1 MLVFVL
7 HVKLTLVKFLSPCN
21 VVIEKMLVFGL
32 EVVLDFFCS
41 TILLLSNWLFIIK
54 GNLAR
59 VRFPSPW
66 QCY

>member
-7 HVKLTLVKFLSPCN
+7 HVKLTLVKFISPCN
-21 VVIEKMLVFGL
+21 VVIGNMLVFGL
-32 EVVLDFFCS
+32 ETMLDLFWFA
-41 TILLLSNWLFIIK
+41 ILLLSIWLFMIE

-66 QCY
+66 Q